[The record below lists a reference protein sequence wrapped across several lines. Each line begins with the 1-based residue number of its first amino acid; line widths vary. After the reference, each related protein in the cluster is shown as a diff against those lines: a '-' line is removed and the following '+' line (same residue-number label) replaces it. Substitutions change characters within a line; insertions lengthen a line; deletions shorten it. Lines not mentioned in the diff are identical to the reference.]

1 MARGYKELR
10 EPDADSAPLCE
21 HDALDLSDPH
31 AVRSSSN
38 PLSSLNLKLNSS
50 SSSSSSSSGYQ
61 HQYHQGSTKD
71 DVELQED
78 LLTTDPRKGLT
89 TEQAS
94 QRLRTFGHNELAEVK
109 TNKLLKFLGYF
120 LGPIAFLIELACI
133 ISVIVQDWFNFAII
147 LGLLFLNAIIGYV
160 EEARAESAVDAL
172 RQTLALKT
180 RCWRD
185 GHLCELDTALLVPG
199 DVIVLRLGDI
209 IPADARLLGIGAS
222 GVETDSDLLVDQSSL
237 TGESLAVRKKKGEE
251 VFSSTIVKQGQ
262 QMAIVTKTG
271 SKTYIGIAAHLMAN
285 TKDEGHFQKVIGRIG
300 NFLILFTVLLV
311 VLIIIFQFITFRNDP
326 VRGQVL
332 KILGPVLILAVA
344 AIPVGLPTVCS
355 VTMAVGARALAYK
368 QVIVKRLAAVEEM
381 SALSV
386 LCSDKTGTLTKNELT
401 FDEPYLC
408 EGYSAEDLLLYS
420 YLASE
425 FGANDPIEVAVR
437 SAAEQQ
443 VPLLRNRP
451 VAEAH
456 RIPGYD
462 ISGFVPFNPSVKYT
476 QATVRNKENNTTFL
490 VAKGAPQ
497 VMVKLVGGNDPAVK
511 AYSAMARRGLRALG
525 VARTVAGTQDQWQL
539 VGLISLLDPPREDSA
554 ETIERC
560 QRMGITV
567 KMVTGDQQI
576 IAKEVSRRLGLGQVI
591 LDASHISHPNVP
603 EFVQSE
609 RFYKADGFAE
619 VTPEHKF
626 RIVDVLQKRGLLV
639 GMTGD
644 GVNDAPALKKANVGI
659 AVHGCTDAARSA
671 ADIVLLAPGLSTII
685 EGVLASRAI
694 FQRMRSYA
702 LYRITSTVHFLIFF
716 FVVVLVYDWAL
727 PARLLILICILN
739 DAATLVIAVDNAQ
752 VSTQP
757 DKWRVGQLIFLSCF
771 LGLLLTGLSFG
782 HFYYFWNTYGYFPHP
797 EADGEAVDRRLDSIM
812 YLHISSAPH
821 FLIFSTRLTGYFW
834 ENIPSVLFLVV
845 IIGTQVVALLMV
857 LFGWLT
863 PSVPLLQALAV
874 FGISFASCVVLDV
887 IKVQIF
893 KYWAAGAHS
902 LACAPC
908 GPRRHMLK
916 KRKQHEVQQQRVWRN
931 MEQIHAL
938 GLKAKV
944 IMALRDANGK
954 IPPPLTAYEDGW
966 GRNSVDS
973 L

>member
-10 EPDADSAPLCE
+10 EPDADTSPLRD
-21 HDALDLSDPH
+21 HNSLDQPH
-31 AVRSSSN
+31 SPSNSN
-38 PLSSLNLKLNSS
+38 PLSINLRGNKNSGGNNS
-50 SSSSSSSSGYQ
+50 KY
-61 HQYHQGSTKD
+61 
-71 DVELQED
+71 DVELED
-78 LLTTDPRKGLT
+78 LLRTNPATGLT

-94 QRLRTFGHNELAEVK
+94 QRLRTFGPNELAEVK
-109 TNKLLKFLGYF
+109 QNKLFKFLGYF
-120 LGPIAFLIELACI
+120 VGPIAFLIELACI
-133 ISVIVQDWFNFAII
+133 ISIIIKDWFNFAII

-185 GHLCELDTALLVPG
+185 GHLRELDTAVLVPG
-199 DVIVLRLGDI
+199 DIIILRLGDI
-209 IPADARLLGIGAS
+209 IPADARLLGIGAT
-222 GVETDSDLLVDQSSL
+222 GVETNGDLLVDQSSL
-237 TGESLAVRKKKGEE
+237 TGESLAARKKKGDE

-271 SKTYIGIAAHLMAN
+271 SNTYIGVAAHLIAN

-300 NFLILFTVLLV
+300 NFLILFTLLLV
-311 VLIIIFQFITFRNDP
+311 IFIIIFQFITFRNDP
-326 VRGQVL
+326 IRGQVL

-355 VTMAVGARALAYK
+355 VTMAVGARGLASK
-368 QVIVKRLAAVEEM
+368 KVIVKRLAAVEEM

-408 EGYSAEDLLLYS
+408 DGYSAEDLLLYS

-425 FGANDPIEVAVR
+425 FGANDPIEMAVR
-437 SAAEQQ
+437 SAAEHQ

-451 VAEAH
+451 SAQTHKV
-456 RIPGYD
+456 PGYE
-462 ISGFVPFNPSVKYT
+462 ISDFKPFNPSVKYT
-476 QATVRNKENNTTFL
+476 QATVRNTENDTTFL

-497 VMVKLVGGNDPAVK
+497 MIVKLVGGHDPAVN
-511 AYSAMARRGLRALG
+511 AYIAMAKRGLRALG
-525 VARTVAGTQDQWQL
+525 VARTVAGSQDQWQFI
-539 VGLISLLDPPREDSA
+539 GLISLLDPPREDSA
-554 ETIERC
+554 ETIARC
-560 QRMGITV
+560 QKMGIEV

-576 IAKEVSRRLGLGQVI
+576 IAKEVSRRLGLGRVI
-591 LDASHISHPNVP
+591 LDASYIVNPDLP
-603 EFVQSE
+603 EYELSD

-671 ADIVLLAPGLSTII
+671 ADIVLMAPGLSTII
-685 EGVLASRAI
+685 EGILASRAI

-702 LYRITSTVHFLIFF
+702 LYRITSTIHFLIFF
-716 FVVVLVYDWAL
+716 FVVVLLYDWTL
-727 PARLLILICILN
+727 PAKLLILICILN

-752 VSTQP
+752 VSLKP

-782 HFYYFWNTYGYFPHP
+782 HFYYFWNVFGYVPHP
-797 EADGEAVDRRLDSIM
+797 EADGDLVDRRLDSIM

-834 ENIPSVLFLVV
+834 ENMPSLLFTTV
-845 IIGTQVVALLMV
+845 IVGTQVVALLMV
-857 LFGWLT
+857 IFGWLT
-863 PSVPLLQALAV
+863 PSVPAGQAMAV
-874 FGISFASCVVLDV
+874 FGISFVSFVVLDV
-887 IKVQIF
+887 IKVQVF
-893 KYWAAGAHS
+893 KYWATGADS

-908 GPRRHMLK
+908 GPRRRMLK
-916 KRKQHEVQQQRVWRN
+916 KRKQNLIQQERVWRSIEKIN
-931 MEQIHAL
+931 KL

-944 IMALRDANGK
+944 VIALRDADGI

-966 GRNSVDS
+966 GRNSIDS

>member
-1 MARGYKELR
+1 MARGYKELHD
-10 EPDADSAPLCE
+10 PDTDTAPLRD
-21 HDALDLSDPH
+21 HDSLDQSGRSHSRSYSLSRDNNNNTIDK
-31 AVRSSSN
+31 SN
-38 PLSSLNLKLNSS
+38 PN
-50 SSSSSSSSGYQ
+50 
-61 HQYHQGSTKD
+61 TTVTTE
-71 DVELQED
+71 DVELEE
-78 LLTTDPRKGLT
+78 LLRTDPSKGLS
-89 TEQAS
+89 TEEANK
-94 QRLRTFGHNELAEVK
+94 RLRTFGPNELAEVK
-109 TNKLLKFLGYF
+109 RSQIWKFLGYF
-120 LGPIAFLIELACI
+120 VGPIAFLIELAAI
-133 ISVIVQDWFNFAII
+133 ISVIVKDWFNFAII

-185 GHLCELDTALLVPG
+185 GQLQELDTALLVPG

-209 IPADARLLGIGAS
+209 IPADAHLLGIGAS

-237 TGESLAVRKKKGEE
+237 TGESLAVRKKKGEL
-251 VFSSTIVKQGQ
+251 VYSSTVVKQGQ

-271 SKTYIGIAAHLMAN
+271 SKTFIGIAAHLIAN

-300 NFLILFTVLLV
+300 NFLIFFTLVLV

-355 VTMAVGARALAYK
+355 VTMAVGARGLASK

-386 LCSDKTGTLTKNELT
+386 LCSDKTGTLTNNELS

-408 EGYSAEDLLLYS
+408 EGYSSEDLLLYS

-425 FGANDPIEVAVR
+425 FGANDPIELAVR
-437 SAAEQQ
+437 NAAEHQ

-451 VAEAH
+451 LTISTHSPHIV
-456 RIPGYD
+456 PGYE
-462 ISGFVPFNPSVKYT
+462 ISEFVPFNPSVKFT
-476 QATVRNKENNTTFL
+476 QATVKNTENDTTFL

-497 VMVKLVGGNDPAVK
+497 VMVKLVGGHDPAVR
-511 AYSAMARRGLRALG
+511 AYMSMAKRGLRALG
-525 VARTVAGTQDQWQL
+525 VARTVAGTRDQWQL
-539 VGLISLLDPPREDSA
+539 VGLISLLDPPRPDSA
-554 ETIERC
+554 QTIERC
-560 QRMGITV
+560 QRMGIAV
-567 KMVTGDQQI
+567 KMVTGDQQV
-576 IAKEVSRRLGLGQVI
+576 IAKEVSKRLGLGQVI
-591 LDASHISHPNVP
+591 LDASHLSGQDGHNNNIP
-603 EFVQSE
+603 ESVLSE

-626 RIVDVLQKRGLLV
+626 RIVDVLQKRGLMV

-685 EGVLASRAI
+685 EGILASRAI

-716 FVVVLVYDWAL
+716 FVVVLAYDWTL
-727 PARLLILICILN
+727 PAKLLILICILN
-739 DAATLVIAVDNAQ
+739 DLATLVIAVDNAQ

-782 HFYYFWNTYGYFPHP
+782 HFYYFWNQQGYVPYP
-797 EADGEAVDRRLDSIM
+797 ESAGDTVDRRLDSIM

-834 ENIPSVLFLVV
+834 ENLPSPLFIIV
-845 IIGTQVVALLMV
+845 IVGTQVVALLMV
-857 LFGWLT
+857 FFGWFT
-863 PSVPLLQALAV
+863 PAVPATQALAV
-874 FGISFASCVVLDV
+874 FGISFLSCVVLDV

-893 KYWAAGAHS
+893 KYWTIGSHS

-908 GPRRHMLK
+908 GPRRRMLK
-916 KRKQHEVQQQRVWRN
+916 KRKMNDLQQERVWRN
-931 MEQIHAL
+931 IEKVHQVAL
-938 GLKAKV
+938 KTKV
-944 IMALRDANGK
+944 VVALRDADGK
-954 IPPPLTAYEDGW
+954 TPPPLTAYEDGW
-966 GRNSVDS
+966 GRNSIDS
-973 L
+973 V